1 MDEIMVSVSCC
12 AYNHEKYIRKC
23 LDGFV
28 RQKTNFKFEVIV
40 HDDASTDN
48 TAEIIREYEKLYP
61 NIIKPIYQKEN
72 QYSQGISIK
81 KQYMLPKLQGKYIA
95 TCEGDDWWIDDEKLQ
110 RQFDYMENHPECSI
124 CTHNAIFHDSRTGD
138 ERLNTPEIHERDFG
152 IDEIITSGGDLF
164 ATNSVFIRRE
174 YYFNRPECFD
184 CKGVGDY
191 QQVVYAAMCGK
202 CHYMSAV
209 MSRYNYA
216 NNNSWTARVWADPEK
231 RVVTNITN
239 ISIQFRFRRKLQPLN
254 MLVTN

>member
-1 MDEIMVSVSCC
+1 
-12 AYNHEKYIRKC
+12 
-23 LDGFV
+23 
-28 RQKTNFKFEVIV
+28 
-40 HDDASTDN
+40 
-48 TAEIIREYEKLYP
+48 
-61 NIIKPIYQKEN
+61 
-72 QYSQGISIK
+72 
-81 KQYMLPKLQGKYIA
+81 
-95 TCEGDDWWIDDEKLQ
+95 
-110 RQFDYMENHPECSI
+110 MENHPECSI

-231 RVVTNITN
+231 RVVHFQQMINMLKNVDQYYQYQYTVPIQEKITALEYAGYKLTNN
-239 ISIQFRFRRKLQPLN
+239 RSAMRRKKYRKYYNKEKIVRLKIWGKKVLQA
-254 MLVTN
+254 VFEQEHRKR